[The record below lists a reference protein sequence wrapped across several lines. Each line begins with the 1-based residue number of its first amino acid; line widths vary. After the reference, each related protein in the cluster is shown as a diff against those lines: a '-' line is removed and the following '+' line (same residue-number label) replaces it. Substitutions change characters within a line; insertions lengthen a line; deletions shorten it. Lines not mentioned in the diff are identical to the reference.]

1 MTSKLDSILQTTADK
16 PTVLH
21 IPEGML
27 GFSRL
32 TRYVLVPDEKRRPF
46 LSLQCLDDKQLAF
59 PVVDPHLIDPD
70 YTRLL
75 PTKEIASLKIRS
87 RSELVVLVVAILRQT
102 PGESSVNLKAPLLIN
117 YSKLVGR
124 QIILADF
131 EMRAPVTGC
140 LPSEPSP
147 LELSTY
153 CLPAGQTVGE

>member
-1 MTSKLDSILQTTADK
+1 MTSKLDSILQKTADK

-32 TRYVLVPDEKRRPF
+32 TRYVLIPDEKRRPF
-46 LSLQCLDDKQLAF
+46 LLLQSLDDRELAF

-87 RSELVVLVVAILRQT
+87 RSELVVLVVAILRQA
-102 PGESSVNLKAPLLIN
+102 PGETSVNLKAPLLIN

-131 EMRAPVTGC
+131 EMRAPVTGR
-140 LPSEPSP
+140 LTETSP
-147 LELSTY
+147 VGLSTY
-153 CLPAGQTVGE
+153 SLTAGQTVGE